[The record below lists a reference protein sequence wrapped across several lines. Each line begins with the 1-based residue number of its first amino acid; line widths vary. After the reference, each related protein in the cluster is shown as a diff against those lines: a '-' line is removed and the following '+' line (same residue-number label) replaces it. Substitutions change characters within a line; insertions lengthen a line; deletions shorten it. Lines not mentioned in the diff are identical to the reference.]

1 MALLNKRRVLL
12 AKIETTEQ
20 TDPTPTGAANAILCK
35 NLEVTPLEAEIVD
48 RDVIRAYLG
57 SSDQLIA
64 AYMVKLSFEVELQG
78 AGTAGTAP
86 AYGPLLRACGM
97 SETTS
102 AGVSVT
108 YRPISGGF
116 ESATLYY
123 QPADNVAA
131 SSPLHKA
138 VGCRGNVEFT
148 LNAKQVPVAKFSF
161 TGIYVAVAD
170 ATNLTATYTSF
181 RTPAVVNKQ
190 NTPTFTFLGHTAKMS
205 EFNLNMNNQ
214 VVYRNLVNEERVIIT
229 DRKAGGSVTFDA
241 PTIASKNFFTE
252 ALGSTLGSLSL
263 IHGATAGSIIE
274 IAATSTVDITSPTY
288 GVSDEIVTI
297 VAPFVLVP
305 TTAGNDEFSLVVR

>member
-1 MALLNKRRVLL
+1 MSLLAKRRVIL

-35 NLEVTPLEAEIVD
+35 NLEVTPLDAEIVS

-57 SSDQLIA
+57 ANDQIIA
-64 AYMVKLSFEVELQG
+64 AYSVKINFEVELQG
-78 AGTAGTAP
+78 SGTAGTAP

-108 YRPISGGF
+108 YRPISGSF

-138 VGCRGNVEFT
+138 IGCRGNVEFT
-148 LNAKQVPVAKFSF
+148 LNAKGIPVMKFSF
-161 TGIYVAVAD
+161 TGLYVAVTD
-170 ATNLTATYTSF
+170 ATNLTATYTGF
-181 RTPAVVNKQ
+181 KTPAAVNKA
-190 NTPTFTFLGHTAKMS
+190 NTPTFTWLGYAAKMS
-205 EFNLNMNNQ
+205 EFSLNLNNE

-229 DRKAGGSVTFDA
+229 DRKVGGSATFDA
-241 PTIASKNFFTE
+241 PTITVQNYFTA
-252 ALGSTLGSLSL
+252 ALGSTLGNLSL

-274 IAATSTVDITSPTY
+274 FAATSTVDLTTPTY
-288 GVSDEIVTI
+288 GEADGIVTMTTPY
-297 VAPFVLVP
+297 VMVP